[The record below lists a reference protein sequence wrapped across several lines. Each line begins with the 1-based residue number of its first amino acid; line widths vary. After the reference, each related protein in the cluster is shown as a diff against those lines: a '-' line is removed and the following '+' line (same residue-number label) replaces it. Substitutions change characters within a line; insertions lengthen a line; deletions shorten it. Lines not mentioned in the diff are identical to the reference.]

1 MKTILVIGLGRFGT
15 HLIRKFDELDDE
27 VMAVD
32 SSEEKINSIMPYV
45 TSARIGDCTNEDTL
59 KSLGIRNFD
68 ICFVCIGDNFQN
80 SLEITSM
87 LKEMGA
93 KKVIS
98 KASTNI
104 HAKFLLRNGADEVV
118 YPERDSAYKLAKR
131 CSVSNL
137 FDYIELT
144 DKISIYEIPIID
156 SWIGK
161 SIVQVDVRKK
171 YNVNILA
178 VKRDDEIQSLPT
190 ADYIFRDNDHFIII
204 GAEHDVE
211 KLLKQIR

>member
-118 YPERDSAYKLAKR
+118 YPERDSAYKLA
-131 CSVSNL
+131 
-137 FDYIELT
+137 
-144 DKISIYEIPIID
+144 
-156 SWIGK
+156 
-161 SIVQVDVRKK
+161 
-171 YNVNILA
+171 
-178 VKRDDEIQSLPT
+178 
-190 ADYIFRDNDHFIII
+190 
-204 GAEHDVE
+204 
-211 KLLKQIR
+211 